1 MQPLFCSCPVISL
14 KRPPGAR
21 KISLLFVC
29 LIWLEVITLQYC
41 VGFWHTS
48 TWTGHRYICVP
59 SFLNT
64 LYTSL
69 STLSTQVAPE
79 HCLLVPCLMHQFGLV
94 MYLTY
99 GLDIFQCYSLKL
111 SFCCLLPLS
120 TKVCSLHLCLFCC
133 PACRIIGIVF
143 QNSIYIYGINIHIY
157 LSFSFRLASL
167 CTIGSEFIHLIRTDS
182 SALLFIA
189 E

>member
-1 MQPLFCSCPVISL
+1 MTWGLQWLDHLSIQNATTVLFLPCNFSKKTS
-14 KRPPGAR
+14 RNQEDF
-21 KISLLFVC
+21 SFVC
-29 LIWLEVITLQYC
+29 LFNLIGGNYFTILCWFLT
-41 VGFWHTS
+41 
-48 TWTGHRYICVP
+48 YINMNWPQVYMCP
-59 SFLNT
+59 PPFLNT

-94 MYLTY
+94 IYLTY

-143 QNSIYIYGINIHIY
+143 LNSIYM
-157 LSFSFRLASL
+157 R
-167 CTIGSEFIHLIRTDS
+167 
-182 SALLFIA
+182 
-189 E
+189 